1 MINGR
6 KEVFR
11 VTAGNVQGPFR
22 PHTAGNLK
30 NAPDRPLTAGE
41 ISGHFST
48 AGATISHHLSVLK
61 KADLISDRHK
71 GKYIIYELNLSVFEE
86 LVGWFQDFTK
96 RGDSDHET

>member
-1 MINGR
+1 MEER
-6 KEVFR
+6 KYSVSLPGTFKALSDPTRREI
-11 VTAGNVQGPFR
+11 
-22 PHTAGNLK
+22 LK
-30 NAPDRPLTAGE
+30 MLRDRPLTAGE